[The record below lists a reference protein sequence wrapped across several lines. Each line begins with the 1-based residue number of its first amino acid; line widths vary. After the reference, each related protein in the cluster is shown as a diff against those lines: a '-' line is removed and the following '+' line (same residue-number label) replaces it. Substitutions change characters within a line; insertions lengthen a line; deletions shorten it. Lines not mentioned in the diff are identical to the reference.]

1 MAKHA
6 MNYPDIPMGD
16 SMKQGRGAGNT
27 RIQHVT
33 PPANFVSGEG
43 KGKSDVNLSTN
54 DPMGIFFDQNR
65 DDRLYGIDFVK
76 KHIAQ
81 GGK

>member
-1 MAKHA
+1 MRHA
-6 MNYPDIPMGD
+6 MNYPDIPMEQ
-16 SMKQGRGAGNT
+16 SYTPGRGAGNT

-43 KGKSDVNLSTN
+43 KGKSDVVLGTDDS
-54 DPMGIFFDQNR
+54 MGIWYDTNR
-65 DDRLYGIDFVK
+65 DDRLYGIDFIK
-76 KHIAQ
+76 KHISQ